1 MRVADEAWVGPGAVV
16 ATRTASGECRGQA
29 MACQFAWQFV
39 WEFRK
44 WATFF
49 CSWSD
54 RKQPSTET
62 KWCLPAAAASL
73 RRRPGGRGHNLPR
86 QAYTQTDLLRTIR
99 AAQTLNCRELQN
111 LEVPLGPKDRD
122 GSHGCKCAQMKF
134 FTHRIIELL
143 NHWIIFNWVEYGLG
157 WKGP

>member
-1 MRVADEAWVGPGAVV
+1 MRLEWGQEQWWPQGQPLGSAEARPWHASLPGSLCESSE
-16 ATRTASGECRGQA
+16 SGLLSSVPG
-29 MACQFAWQFV
+29 V
-39 WEFRK
+39 
-44 WATFF
+44 TG
-49 CSWSD
+49 SS
-54 RKQPSTET
+54 PSTET

-73 RRRPGGRGHNLPR
+73 RQRPGWRGHNLPR
-86 QAYTQTDLLRTIR
+86 QAYTQTDLPRTIR

-143 NHWIIFNWVEYGLG
+143 NH
-157 WKGP
+157 